1 MSVTNPEEYRALI
14 ELGAADERLKQP
26 LEVPVVE
33 ESEASP
39 YRYCSDDGLCGHS
52 DEAGCRRTET
62 IIKWEEEN
70 GKLLPADLSWGARDQ
85 FFFFEDR
92 IYYYKPFLE
101 KLLAEDIANLKE
113 DFNNPEFVS
122 FVTEMK
128 NYAPEF
134 ANDTTASLDD
144 IRSVI
149 EKSPSGM
156 PVFVTETT
164 KFMVFET
171 PGTELVTEI
180 NRTVLDAV
188 RTTLSD
194 YRFSC
199 FTIADCL
206 YLKDGK
212 AYWTDLTR
220 WLNITSDVLKQG
232 ISVNGDFYPF
242 GELTGDSLTV
252 VNLAGN
258 YFAKDFGKPFS
269 IITV

>member
-1 MSVTNPEEYRALI
+1 MSVTNPEEYQEFIAK
-14 ELGAADERLKQP
+14 GAADPELKKP
-26 LEVPVVE
+26 LVVPEVEVP
-33 ESEASP
+33 EASP
-39 YRYCSDDGLCGHS
+39 HRYCSDDGMCGHS
-52 DEAGCRRTET
+52 DDAGCRRTET
-62 IIKWEEEN
+62 MVKWEEEN
-70 GKLLPADLSWGARDQ
+70 NRILPADLAWGARDQ

-101 KLLAEDIANLKE
+101 KVLAEDVSNLAE
-113 DFNNPEFVS
+113 DLNNPAFVS

-134 ANDTTASLDD
+134 ANDATSSLDD
-144 IRSVI
+144 VRSVI
-149 EKSPSGM
+149 AKAPAGM
-156 PVFVTETT
+156 PTFVTETAN
-164 KFMVFET
+164 FMVFET
-171 PGTELVTEI
+171 PGNELVTEI

-188 RTTLSD
+188 QATFGD

-199 FTIADCL
+199 FTIADAL

-220 WLNITSDVLKQG
+220 WVNITSDVLKQG

-242 GELTGDSLTV
+242 GNLAGDSLAV

-258 YFAKDFGKPFS
+258 YFAKDFDKPFS